1 MNSDCST
8 LKQKLQEKVCS
19 AQFLGISS
27 VYQQY
32 FGSTFL
38 VERKV
43 PIGEEEN

>member
-8 LKQKLQEKVCS
+8 LKQKSQEKVCS
-19 AQFLGISS
+19 AEFLGISS

-38 VERKV
+38 VKRKV
-43 PIGEEEN
+43 PMGEAEN